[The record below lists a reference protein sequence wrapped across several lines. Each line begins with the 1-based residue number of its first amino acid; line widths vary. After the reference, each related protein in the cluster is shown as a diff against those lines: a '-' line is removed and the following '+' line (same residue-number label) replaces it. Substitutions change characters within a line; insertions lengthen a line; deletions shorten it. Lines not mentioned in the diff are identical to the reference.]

1 MRANEALLAV
11 EGDNAFAAEVGSEMS
26 SLDNEMEVLSSI
38 STVLGENVSQSVLHL
53 MNLLV
58 Q

>member
-38 STVLGENVSQSVLHL
+38 STVLGENVSQSFT
-53 MNLLV
+53 
-58 Q
+58 